1 MALYCSI
8 YGTLVLYVTR
18 YVTVTRPS
26 IRSPCSCC
34 ALCWRQARQTRLFE
48 YSGFASYRTRECP
61 REMEAAIHRRIG
73 LGSSVVNAA
82 LKSVLDIRNY
92 TYTCSTLTTSGPF
105 LKRQVFRVPL
115 FIRCNLMLNAT
126 ACFLLVY
133 VEHIFA
139 RAPEIRRIKRS
150 LDFRRL
156 CAKMLVFL
164 NARVK
169 RRNQS
174 R

>member
-1 MALYCSI
+1 MLPLHDHLFVLHAPVVFFVGAKLAKLAYSSI
-8 YGTLVLYVTR
+8 QDSRAIGHASVR
-18 YVTVTRPS
+18 ER
-26 IRSPCSCC
+26 
-34 ALCWRQARQTRLFE
+34 WRQRFIAESGSVRRL
-48 YSGFASYRTRECP
+48 
-61 REMEAAIHRRIG
+61 
-73 LGSSVVNAA
+73 VNAA